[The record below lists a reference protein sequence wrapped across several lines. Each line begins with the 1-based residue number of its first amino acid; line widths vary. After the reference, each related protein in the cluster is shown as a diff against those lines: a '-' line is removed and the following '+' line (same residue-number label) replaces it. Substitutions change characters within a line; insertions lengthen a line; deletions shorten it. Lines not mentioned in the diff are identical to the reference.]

1 MNCLCCGK
9 KMQKINQDVDYSK
22 WERKYHK
29 KCWSER
35 NMYYNLYLKIQ
46 KFENWNPKT
55 LEFYKIKSCLI

>member
-1 MNCLCCGK
+1 
-9 KMQKINQDVDYSK
+9 MQKINQDVDYSK